1 MRAVRLYATVVALIG
16 VTACADNGTKPP
28 PPPGVGQLTLVFT
41 PTAPQATGLTLT
53 SATVHL
59 EGVSVI
65 GDLAPDPRTMLG
77 ETGVDM
83 LGAAQP
89 HVFDMAPQGLYSR
102 VHFRL
107 EESSFQGSYNGTP
120 IQALIEYEMSI
131 DLRDPVGQEV
141 FPGHDAVFTLSF
153 EGTAWFGNLL
163 SQTVPASGKLTIDS
177 LTNNTTIAMQIAQ
190 NVAAAI
196 SLRTAPGPS

>member
-1 MRAVRLYATVVALIG
+1 MQPLYEDPWYTFSFAEDRIVSR
-16 VTACADNGTKPP
+16 
-28 PPPGVGQLTLVFT
+28 F
-41 PTAPQATGLTLT
+41 
-53 SATVHL
+53 HL

-77 ETGVDM
+77 ETSVDM

-89 HVFDMAPQGLYSR
+89 HVFDMAPQALYSR
-102 VHFRL
+102 VHFLL
-107 EESSFQGSYNGTP
+107 EEISFQGMYNGTP
-120 IQALIEYEMSI
+120 IHALFEHETSI

-163 SQTVPASGKLTIDS
+163 AQAVPANGQITIDA
-177 LTNNTTIAMQIAQ
+177 LTNNTTIATQIAQ

-196 SLRTAPGPS
+196 SLRTAPGPN